1 MLNILI
7 PLAGKDTFKTSTNN
21 SFPRIL
27 HEIDGKLL
35 IERAAQPFIHLE
47 CEKKIIVAAP
57 KKEVAKY
64 SLDKVLRL
72 LDDSIFICDINSNT
86 KGAACSALLAVD
98 NLDLDSPLIISNF
111 EQVIDIDLSCY
122 LNEFVEC
129 DAEAGVL
136 TFEAIHPKWSYV
148 KVNANGYVT
157 EAAEK
162 LPISRH
168 AVAGLY
174 YFKSARLFIDS
185 AKNMIRKDVTYNGL
199 FYISH
204 TLNELILNEGKVKAI
219 SIDKSNYFHIHD
231 EHALGNYEEKIVNN
245 RERLQNNVHEKTLEY
260 IKAFNE
266 KDITKLTS
274 LISPD
279 VKLTDPS
286 VTLEG
291 QANVISYIND
301 LFSNVSDLSFIAQKV
316 IVSNLE
322 SIIEFQLILDDTCLI
337 GVDVISWN
345 SAQQISTL
353 DAYLYETN
361 DGKV

>member
-7 PLAGKDTFKTSTNN
+7 PLAGKDTFKTSSNN

-27 HEIDGKLL
+27 HDIDGKLL
-35 IERAAQPFIHLE
+35 IERAAQPFIQLK

-57 KKEVAKY
+57 KKEVAEY
-64 SLDKVLRL
+64 CLDKVLKL
-72 LDDSIFICDINSNT
+72 LDGSVSICDINSNT
-86 KGAACSALLAVD
+86 KGAACSALLA
-98 NLDLDSPLIISNF
+98 LDSLYLDSPLIISNF
-111 EQVIDIDLSCY
+111 EQVLDIDLSGY
-122 LNEFVEC
+122 LNEFIEC
-129 DAEAGVL
+129 DADAGVL

-148 KVNANGYVT
+148 KVNHDGYVT

-174 YFKSARLFIDS
+174 YFKSARLFIES
-185 AKNMIRKDVTYNGL
+185 AKNMIRKDVTHNGL

-219 SIDKSNYFHIHD
+219 SIDKTNYVHIHD

-245 RERLQNNVHEKTLEY
+245 RENVQKIIYTKTQEY

-266 KDITKLTS
+266 KNIDKVAFFLS
-274 LISPD
+274 DDVVLI
-279 VKLTDPS
+279 DPS
-286 VTLEG
+286 ARLEG
-291 QANVISYIND
+291 KVNMVSYISD
-301 LFSNVSDLSFIAQKV
+301 LFSSVNELSFIARRV
-316 IVSNLE
+316 IVSDSE
-322 SIIEFQLILDDTCLI
+322 SVIEFELVLDHIRLI

-345 SAQQISTL
+345 SDQLINTL
-353 DAYLYETN
+353 DAYLYESENGNT
-361 DGKV
+361 